1 MKSSLSFLAATGLF
15 LGMLGGVAP
24 DARGEDKAPA
34 KPASPGIIHVSA
46 MQAAPLV
53 TSNGVA
59 ILDVRTPGEF
69 AGGHIAG
76 ATNLDFLAGGFVDKV
91 ARLDRDK
98 TYLVHCATGKRSTNC
113 LAQLEKL
120 GFKRLVHLDGG
131 FKAWQAAGNPIT
143 KN

>member
-1 MKSSLSFLAATGLF
+1 MKSSFSFLAAAGLV
-15 LGMLGGVAP
+15 LGMLGGTAP
-24 DARGEDKAPA
+24 DTRGEDKTTAQPAPR
-34 KPASPGIIHVSA
+34 GIIHVSA

-53 TSNGVA
+53 ASNGVT

-91 ARLDRDK
+91 ARLDREK

-113 LAQLEKL
+113 LPQLEKL

-131 FKAWQAAGNPIT
+131 FKAWQAAGNPST